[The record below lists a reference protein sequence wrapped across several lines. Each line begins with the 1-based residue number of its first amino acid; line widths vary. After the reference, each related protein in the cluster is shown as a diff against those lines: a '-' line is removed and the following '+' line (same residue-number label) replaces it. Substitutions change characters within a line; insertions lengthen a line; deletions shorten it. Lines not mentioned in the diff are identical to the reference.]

1 MKDFFTWGDLRT
13 WNADNLTSKMVA
25 LGKGKRVH
33 FRLGVSA
40 IQEWVIVSKEEYDQM
55 LLNEARIKN
64 LESRLKTIVT
74 VAEL

>member
-13 WNADNLTSKMVA
+13 WNAENLQNKMIA

-33 FRLGVSA
+33 FKMGVSA
-40 IQEWVIVSKEEYDQM
+40 TQEWVIVPKEEYDQM
-55 LLNEARIKN
+55 LFDQARIKN